1 MAFKMKG
8 HTLPGPNQI
17 KQSPAKLAFLIP
29 LAVAAGKAIA
39 KGAVVAGKG
48 AALAGKAIG
57 KGAVVAGKAVGKAA
71 KGIAAKKVAGTTVGK
86 LAGQSAIGTGTSQVL
101 AMGGSQKRKAQ
112 ERKDA
117 AQQSKLD
124 ALKMQQEAMGGDVGT
139 RGRIV

>member
-1 MAFKMKG
+1 M
-8 HTLPGPNQI
+8 
-17 KQSPAKLAFLIP
+17 
-29 LAVAAGKAIA
+29 
-39 KGAVVAGKG
+39 
-48 AALAGKAIG
+48 
-57 KGAVVAGKAVGKAA
+57 VAGKAVGKAA